1 MIMTKKLM
9 LFSAAVVA
17 CGSLFANGNQIT
29 WKGDGETPRW
39 SDGSNWVG
47 GVAPEKGDIAVI
59 PEDTTAWASH
69 YPASSDGDMTLI
81 NSLSGI
87 RLAGTNAVLE
97 VDAENDGTTGTG
109 IFNITVPLSGNGR
122 FVVQNTVNN
131 DRYVTMTADNSA
143 FTGVFVSSNAF
154 LKVGNVKALGTSGN
168 RVEVFG
174 TYATHGLRITTPG
187 VYSNDIHVIRSGGG
201 IPGVYG
207 VVKDGVPVVT
217 NLGVIVNEANSASV
231 YLGNIHANCVSNLY
245 LNTSSI
251 RISGTL
257 EIGSGGYYGRSRVT
271 DNAKVHFWGKSRGT
285 TGYDPFG
292 YLETGHAYITC
303 HAPDVLGAVY
313 LDKTT
318 IDLGGYDQS
327 TAVLVNLNAATLT
340 TDRPATLTWVDSNT
354 SGDQTMRNVEIN
366 GPVSIVYNMGTNGKK
381 MTLGAD
387 GDPVSGTMSG
397 VFSVKKSNVYFSPY
411 INLPKLRKL
420 VSTSKDK
427 YNPSRVYVQTAN
439 LNPGRLRLAAAGE
452 YGTIDVAEG
461 LQLDVLNFLAG
472 DAYVPEGVYGSA
484 AAHEAHPELVDE
496 DHVLACLTGTGTVK
510 VRCYGEPGMMLILR

>member
-1 MIMTKKLM
+1 MKKLVVAI
-9 LFSAAVVA
+9 AAVVV

-29 WKGDGETPRW
+29 WKGGGDTPRW

-154 LKVGNVKALGTSGN
+154 LRAGNVKALGTTGN

-174 TYATHGLRITTPG
+174 NSTYHGLRFSTPG
-187 VYSNDIHVIRSGGG
+187 VYSNDIHVIRSGGANPG
-201 IPGVYG
+201 IYG
-207 VVKDGVPVVT
+207 VVTDGVPVVT
-217 NLGVIVNEANSASV
+217 NLGVIVNEPESVSV
-231 YLGNIHANCVSNLY
+231 YLGNIYAYCVSNLY
-245 LNTSSI
+245 LNANSI

-257 EIGSGGYYGRSRVT
+257 EIGLGGYYGRSRMT
-271 DNAKVHFWGKSRGT
+271 DKAKVHFHGKNRGT
-285 TGYDPFG
+285 NGYNAFG
-292 YLETGHAYITC
+292 YLETGYGYITC

-313 LDKTT
+313 LDKMT
-318 IDLGGYDQS
+318 IDLGGFDQPN
-327 TAVLVNLNAATLT
+327 AALVNLNSATLM

-354 SGDQTMRNVEIN
+354 SGDQTMKNVEIN

-381 MTLGAD
+381 MTFGAA
-387 GDPVSGTMSG
+387 GSPVSGTMSG
-397 VFSVKKSNVYFSPY
+397 AFTVKKSNVYFSPY
-411 INLPKLRKL
+411 VSLPKLKKL
-420 VSTSKDK
+420 ASTSRDK
-427 YNPSRVYVQTAN
+427 YNPSRVYVQTAD
-439 LNPGRLRLAAAGE
+439 LGPARLRLEAASE

-461 LQLDVLNFLAG
+461 VQLDALNFLSAG
-472 DAYVPEGVYGSA
+472 AYVKAGVYGSA

-496 DHVLACLTGTGTVK
+496 DHVLATLGGTGTVK
-510 VRCYGEPGMMLILR
+510 VRLDGEPGMMLILR